1 MSQHATRDTRA
12 REQVRRVQRGEEGPL
27 AGSLR
32 DVPAAVLLVDL
43 TDRRVIYTNP
53 VARAM
58 VPEDFELPASA
69 EDWSRAAG
77 LRQPDGAAYDPA
89 KSPVVRSTEG
99 ERVEGEAVLV
109 PPRREAEAV
118 EGVPDLDSEER
129 RHERVL
135 WVTSYPLE
143 GATGLSDRALVA
155 FFEIDPYWPTE
166 QLGEDLHLR
175 ALGSIDISFTI
186 ADPHQDDMPLVWVN
200 QAFTRVTGYGF
211 DEVVG
216 HNCRFL
222 QGPDSDRGVVA
233 QLRAALV
240 ERRSVT
246 VTLLNYRK
254 NGSPFWN
261 EISMSPI
268 VDADGELTH
277 FVGVQADVT
286 ARMHDEAERRRLLAE
301 EQAAREA
308 AERANREEQAA
319 RAAAEDAQRRVG
331 LLAEATSLLA
341 GTLDVQ
347 QALEQLT
354 RLVVPTLADW
364 CLVDL
369 LDGDR
374 VETVASAHVD
384 PDRERVVREVGEG
397 RELRLGDD
405 HPVARVMRD
414 GEPLLVADVDRPLIE
429 RTVRPDQRELW
440 TSLAPRSVMCV
451 PLKARREVLGT
462 LTLYT
467 SASGRVYGGEDLEL
481 ACDLARR
488 AALNVDNARL
498 YQREHQLAVELQKSL
513 LPDVPPHVEGL
524 DVDKRYLSGAHDTQ
538 VGGDWY
544 DVIPL
549 GAARTALVIGD
560 VMGRGVRAAA
570 VMGQLRA
577 AVRALALVDF
587 PPAQVMSTLDKL
599 VADIDESSIVT
610 CVYAVYDPSDHSLTY
625 ANAGHLPP
633 VLVAPGA
640 APRELVDVPGPPLGT
655 SVGTFA
661 SGRTDFPAGSTLV
674 LYTDGLVER
683 RGEDIDEGISRL
695 ADSVTDTGDLT
706 VSQVCDRVL
715 ASVSPTGDYDDDVG
729 LLVVRTPAAD
739 DPRDRHAT
747 AVLSLTGDPDEARAT
762 RRWAEP
768 LLEDWQLPA
777 PRREEAVVV
786 LNELVANALVHGA
799 APVTVTLRRS
809 DRRLVVEVADARPV
823 PPRRLVADPEA
834 EHGRGIAMVDVLAQR
849 WGIRPTDDGKA
860 VWAELDLREAAA
872 S

>member
-1 MSQHATRDTRA
+1 MSEQASRDSRA
-12 REQVRRVQRGEEGPL
+12 REQVRRVQRGEEGTL

-43 TDRRVIYTNP
+43 ADQRVIYTNP

-58 VPEDFELPASA
+58 VPEDFVLPASA

-77 LRQPDGAAYDPA
+77 LREAGGGELVPAA
-89 KSPVVRSTEG
+89 SPVVRSAGG
-99 ERVEGEAVLV
+99 EQVEGEAVLV
-109 PPRREAEAV
+109 PPRREAEV
-118 EGVPDLDSEER
+118 EVGTPDQDTEER
-129 RHERVL
+129 RRERVL

-143 GATGLSDRALVA
+143 GAAGLADRALVA
-155 FFEIDPYWPTE
+155 FFEIDAYWPGE
-166 QLGEDLHLR
+166 ALGTDLHLR

-200 QAFTRVTGYGF
+200 QAFTNVTGYAF

-222 QGPDSDRGVVA
+222 QGPDSDPGVVQ
-233 QLRAALV
+233 QLRDALR
-240 ERRSVT
+240 EQQSVT

-254 NGSPFWN
+254 NGAPFWN

-268 VDADGELTH
+268 VDAEGALTH

-286 ARMHDEAERRRLLAE
+286 ARMLDEAERRRLLAE
-301 EQAAREA
+301 ERAARA
-308 AERANREEQAA
+308 DAERASRESQAA

-341 GTLDVQ
+341 GTLDVRV
-347 QALEQLT
+347 ALEQLT
-354 RLVVPTLADW
+354 RLVVPALADW
-364 CLVDL
+364 CVVDL
-369 LDGDR
+369 LEGDR
-374 VETVASAHVD
+374 VVTVASAHVD
-384 PDRERVVREVGEG
+384 PHHEPLVRELG
-397 RELRLGDD
+397 RGRDLRLGDD
-405 HPVARVMRD
+405 HPVSRVLRD
-414 GEPLLVADVDRPLIE
+414 GEPLLMARVQGDLGRVASQDRRGLLDE
-429 RTVRPDQRELW
+429 
-440 TSLAPRSVMCV
+440 LAPLSAMCV

-467 SASGRVYGGEDLEL
+467 GGSERVYRPDDLEL

-498 YQREHQLAVELQKSL
+498 YQREHQLAVQLQNSL
-513 LPDVPPHVEGL
+513 LPDLPEHVEGL
-524 DVDKRYLSGAHDTQ
+524 DIAKRYLSGAHDTQ

-633 VLVAPGA
+633 VLLAPGA

-655 SVGTFA
+655 SAGTFVA
-661 SGRTDFPAGSTLV
+661 GRTDFPAGSALV

-683 RGEDIDEGISRL
+683 RGEDIDAGISRL
-695 ADSVTDTGDLT
+695 SDAVRDSAGDDLE
-706 VSQVCDRVL
+706 QVCDRIL
-715 ASVSPTGDYDDDVG
+715 ADVSPTGDYDDDVG
-729 LLVVRTPAAD
+729 LLVVRTPDAD
-739 DPRDRHAT
+739 DPRARHAS
-747 AVLSLTGDPDEARAT
+747 AVLSLRGEREEARAA
-762 RRWAEP
+762 RQWAEP
-768 LLEDWQLPA
+768 LLHDWQLPA
-777 PRREEAVVV
+777 ARREETVVV
-786 LNELVANALVHGA
+786 LNELVANALVHGGG
-799 APVTVTLRRS
+799 PVTLRLRRS
-809 DRRLVVEVADARPV
+809 DRRLVVEVSDSRPV
-823 PPRRLVADPEA
+823 PPRRLVADSDA
-834 EHGRGIAMVDVLAQR
+834 EHGRGIAMVDVLSSR
-849 WGIRPTDDGKA
+849 WGIRPTEQGKA
-860 VWAELDLREAAA
+860 VWAELDVAEV
-872 S
+872 